1 MLSVYTLG
9 TSLSCLVAHIKGV
22 RKVGYN
28 MKESRMT
35 VNGKTYR
42 CVHKREAQYE
52 HDSLFTGVSIYGIYA
67 KPCLTNVESFMNLER
82 CYQRMNENGCAVIE
96 HKGAVCGGSWSYTYK
111 ARGKLSTGE
120 KVIFIETRD
129 NSWLYIYDL

>member
-1 MLSVYTLG
+1 
-9 TSLSCLVAHIKGV
+9 
-22 RKVGYN
+22 
-28 MKESRMT
+28 MKETRLA
-35 VNGKTYR
+35 VNGHVYR
-42 CVHKREAQYE
+42 CVHKKESQYA
-52 HDSLFTGVSIYGIYA
+52 HDAMFTGVSIYGIYA
-67 KPCLTNVESFMNLER
+67 RPCETNVESFMVLER
-82 CYQRMNENGCAVIE
+82 RYQRMNESECAVIE